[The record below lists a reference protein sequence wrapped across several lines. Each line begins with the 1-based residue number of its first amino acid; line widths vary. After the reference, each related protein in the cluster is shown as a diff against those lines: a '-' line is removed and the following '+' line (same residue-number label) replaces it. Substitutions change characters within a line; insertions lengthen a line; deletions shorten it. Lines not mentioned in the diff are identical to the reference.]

1 MNKSNLWIVFR
12 WIAFVLFLCLPLVYL
27 FIIIS
32 AAMETLQD
40 RDSKCSSVRF
50 SNLLYRIPFLLE

>member
-27 FIIIS
+27 FIIVS

-40 RDSKCSSVRF
+40 RDGKCSSVPF
-50 SNLLYRIPFLLE
+50 SNL